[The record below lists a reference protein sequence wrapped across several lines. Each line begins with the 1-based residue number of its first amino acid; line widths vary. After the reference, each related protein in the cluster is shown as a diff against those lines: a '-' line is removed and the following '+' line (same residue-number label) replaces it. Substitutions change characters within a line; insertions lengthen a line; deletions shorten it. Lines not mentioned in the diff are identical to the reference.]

1 MKPVGSCFAV
11 VLLAGAVVAAS
22 GQSPAPT
29 TIPHETL
36 KPFLPTLP
44 GWTRG
49 EISGETTNAMGIS
62 ISRVEAN
69 YEKGSANM
77 SYEIMDSS
85 LNPTITMPFQMA
97 AKMGMVEQTGD
108 GYTKGVMFSGFPA
121 IETWSPSSKSGEL
134 GLLVGGRF
142 LVKVNG
148 NSVESIDVIRNA
160 INAVDLKKLAAL
172 K

>member
-1 MKPVGSCFAV
+1 MRPVVFCFAV
-11 VLLAGAVVAAS
+11 VILAGVVVAAS

-29 TIPHETL
+29 TVPHETL

-69 YEKGSANM
+69 YEKGAANL
-77 SYEIMDSS
+77 SFEIMDSS
-85 LNPTITMPFQMA
+85 LNQSITMPFQMA
-97 AKMGMVEQTGD
+97 AKMGIVEQTAD
-108 GYTKGVMFSGFPA
+108 GSTKGLMFSGFPA
-121 IETWSPSSKSGEL
+121 IETWSPSSKNGEL
-134 GLLVGGRF
+134 GVLVGGRF
-142 LVKVNG
+142 LVKVSG
-148 NSVESIDVIRNA
+148 NSVTDIDVIRSA
-160 INAVDLKKLAAL
+160 VNAVDLKKLAAL